1 MVDLAGMTILITGGG
16 SGIGRASARLFSA
29 MGADLILAGRRLE
42 ALEESLP
49 SARHVALD
57 HSRDEEVRAFART
70 CPELDGLFLNAG
82 QLETGSVDGTPVEA
96 FDRMIAGNLRG
107 PWLMA
112 HHLSPRL
119 KDGASVVLTGSN
131 IAIRALADSAAYSVA
146 KAGVHM
152 LARVLAQEWGPR
164 GIRCNA
170 IAPGP
175 VPTDMLRA
183 RFDSPAALDDGL
195 EALKAVNPLHRL
207 GTERDIASMAAY
219 LLSPD
224 NNWTTGTIIP
234 IDGGATAVF

>member
-1 MVDLAGMTILITGGG
+1 MLTQ
-16 SGIGRASARLFSA
+16 
-29 MGADLILAGRRLE
+29 ILA
-42 ALEESLP
+42 
-49 SARHVALD
+49 
-57 HSRDEEVRAFART
+57 
-70 CPELDGLFLNAG
+70 
-82 QLETGSVDGTPVEA
+82 
-96 FDRMIAGNLRG
+96 
-107 PWLMA
+107 
-112 HHLSPRL
+112 
-119 KDGASVVLTGSN
+119 K
-131 IAIRALADSAAYSVA
+131 
-146 KAGVHM
+146 
-152 LARVLAQEWGPR
+152 EWGPR

-234 IDGGATAVF
+234 IDGGAPAVF